1 MCLIG
6 SVNCEG
12 SKERKSSWYYPVNYF
27 IIHQIANLLKKTH
40 KIIELWV
47 SIMSL
52 GMEVLDVIDFQ
63 KSLLAFLFSMLF
75 G

>member
-1 MCLIG
+1 MNDF
-6 SVNCEG
+6 V
-12 SKERKSSWYYPVNYF
+12 
-27 IIHQIANLLKKTH
+27 IHQIANLLKETH